1 MVLQNA
7 HKEYNAK
14 NFNGRIK
21 IIKKDINNN
30 GSEYYSPT
38 SLLKIS
44 GPEQFKQEW
53 IASKG
58 LKSYKKVIA
67 YIKKLAKKEGAP
79 IGDILAGASPD

>member
-1 MVLQNA
+1 P
-7 HKEYNAK
+7 
-14 NFNGRIK
+14 
-21 IIKKDINNN
+21 
-30 GSEYYSPT
+30 EYYSPT

-58 LKSYKKVIA
+58 LKSYKKVIGH
-67 YIKKLAKKEGAP
+67 IKKSAKKEGAP

>member
-67 YIKKLAKKEGAP
+67 YIKN
-79 IGDILAGASPD
+79 